1 MLCIIR
7 NDRAKT
13 QMLAVEVSAS
23 DPQKGKEQMK
33 LTEVGFRGLAVLCG
47 LVLLGQSIAAQKATT
62 YKTHKASGILQPF
75 RYTDVTLTG
84 GPMGTQAEGAR
95 DFYLSL
101 SEDNLLNG
109 FRKRAGLPAPGKPMG
124 GWYDPDG
131 FAGAHPFGQY
141 VSALA
146 RMYANTGDV
155 RYKEKVVRLV
165 HGFHEA
171 LAPDGFFYSSQ
182 KVFKEWPNYLYDK
195 NCIGMR
201 DAYTLTG
208 SEEALTILKKM
219 TDWAVKN
226 LPRRR
231 DEWYTLPE
239 NLYNCYALT
248 KDPRYLQMAKEYDY
262 SKEYYDPFANGINAF
277 TPQRHAYSHVNT
289 LASAAKAYEVTGDEK
304 YFKAIDNA
312 WTFLTTTQMYA
323 SGGWG
328 ADEHF
333 VTPGQGKLAA
343 SLDST
348 GAHFETPCGSYA
360 NVNLD
365 RYLLRFT
372 GNPKYG
378 DNMERVLYN
387 GMLATLPMQPDGKTF
402 YYSDYRSGTK
412 KAYFGAAWPC
422 CSGTYAQITA
432 DYPLD
437 IYFHDERGL
446 YVNLFT
452 PSRVQWQQGK
462 QAITV
467 EQTTTYPETD
477 TTTLT
482 VHTKKPMRFALRV
495 RVPAWTAKPAVAKVN
510 NRLMQITATPGTF
523 LTVEQVWRDGDTLQ
537 VTFPMALRYEPI
549 APETPDK
556 QALLYGPLLL
566 VALSD
571 KPVSMEGERAVI
583 DGVKQP
589 DALPT
594 FRTHDGAITFLP
606 LYKVK
611 DERYTTYLSVPPV
624 R

>member
-1 MLCIIR
+1 
-7 NDRAKT
+7 
-13 QMLAVEVSAS
+13 
-23 DPQKGKEQMK
+23 MK
-33 LTEVGFRGLAVLCG
+33 LTLAGLCALAVFAGGTFC
-47 LVLLGQSIAAQKATT
+47 ARRAPAQKSSEA
-62 YKTHKASGILQPF
+62 KTHRSSGILQPF
-75 RYTDVTLTG
+75 RYQDVTLTG
-84 GPMGTQAEGAR
+84 GLLGTQAIEAR

-101 SEDNLLNG
+101 SEDDLLNG

-155 RYKEKVVRLV
+155 RYKQKVTRLV
-165 HGFHEA
+165 HGFHET

-182 KVFKEWPNYLYDK
+182 KVFREWPNYLYDK

-208 SEEALTILKKM
+208 DAEALVVLKKM
-219 TDWAVKN
+219 TDWAVAN

-239 NLYNCYALT
+239 NLYQCYALT
-248 KDPRYLQMAKEYDY
+248 QDARYLQMAKEYDY
-262 SKEYYDPFANGINAF
+262 SKEYYDPFAAGDNAF
-277 TPQRHAYSHVNT
+277 TPDRHAYSHVNT
-289 LASAAKAYEVTGDEK
+289 LLSAAKAYEVTGDEK
-304 YFKAIDNA
+304 YFKAIENA
-312 WTFLTTTQMYA
+312 WTFLITTQMYA

-328 ADEHF
+328 PRERF
-333 VTPGQGKLAA
+333 VTPGHGKLAE
-343 SLDST
+343 SIEGIDN
-348 GAHFETPCGSYA
+348 HFETPCGSYA

-372 GNPKYG
+372 GDAKYG

-402 YYSDYRSGTK
+402 YYSDYHSGAK
-412 KAYFGAAWPC
+412 KVYFNSAWPC

-437 IYFHDERGL
+437 IYFHDAHGL

-452 PSRVQWQQGK
+452 PSRVHWQAGK

-467 EQTTTYPETD
+467 EQTTTYPQTD

-482 VHTKKPMRFALRV
+482 VHTGKPTRFALHVRIPGWTTKPVTVKIGDRFSRV
-495 RVPAWTAKPAVAKVN
+495 TCVPGKF
-510 NRLMQITATPGTF
+510 ME
-523 LTVEQVWRDGDTLQ
+523 VERIWHEGDTLQ
-537 VTFPMALRYEPI
+537 VTFPMALHYEAI
-549 APETPDK
+549 APETPNRR
-556 QALLYGPLLL
+556 AVLYGPLLL

-571 KPVSMEGERAVI
+571 KPVVMAGDNDSVEI
-583 DGVKQP
+583 LNQQH
-589 DALPT
+589 ALPV
-594 FRTHDGAITFLP
+594 FRSRGGITFLP
-606 LYKVK
+606 FYQVK
-611 DERYTTYLSVPPV
+611 DERYTTYPMFPTVP
-624 R
+624 

>member
-1 MLCIIR
+1 M
-7 NDRAKT
+7 
-13 QMLAVEVSAS
+13 V
-23 DPQKGKEQMK
+23 
-33 LTEVGFRGLAVLCG
+33 F
-47 LVLLGQSIAAQKATT
+47 LGQSSGAQTAAN
-62 YKTHKASGILQPF
+62 KTHKSSGILQPF
-75 RYTDVTLTG
+75 RYQDVTLTG
-84 GPMGTQAEGAR
+84 GPMGSQAQGAR

-109 FRKRAGLPAPGKPMG
+109 FRKRAGLSAPGKPMG

-146 RMYANTGDV
+146 RMYANTGDT
-155 RYKEKVVRLV
+155 RFSEKVARLV
-165 HGFHEA
+165 HGFHET
-171 LAPDGFFYSSQ
+171 LAPDGYFYSSE

-208 SEEALTILKKM
+208 NKEALIVLKKM

-239 NLYNCYALT
+239 NLYSCYALT
-248 KDPRYLQMAKEYDY
+248 KDSRYLQMAKEYDY
-262 SKEYYDPFANGINAF
+262 SKEYYDPFANWVNAF
-277 TPQRHAYSHVNT
+277 TPDRHAYSHVNT

-304 YFKAIDNA
+304 YFKAIENA

-328 ADEHF
+328 PRERF
-333 VTPGQGKLAA
+333 VTPGQGHLAA
-343 SLDST
+343 SIESIDN
-348 GAHFETPCGSYA
+348 HFETPCGAYA
-360 NVNLD
+360 NTNLD

-372 GNPKYG
+372 GDPKYA
-378 DNMERVLYN
+378 DNMERVLLN

-412 KAYFGAAWPC
+412 KVYFGDAWPC

-437 IYFHDERGL
+437 IFFHDDRGL

-452 PSRVQWQQGK
+452 PSRVHWQHGK
-462 QAITV
+462 QPVTV
-467 EQTTTYPETD
+467 EQATTYPETD

-482 VHTKKPMRFALRV
+482 VHTQKPMRFALHV
-495 RVPAWTAKPAVAKVN
+495 RVPGWTAKPVTVKVN
-510 NRLMQITATPGTF
+510 NRLSPVKGAPGAF
-523 LTVEQVWRDGDTLQ
+523 LEVDRTWRDGDTLQ
-537 VTFPMALRYEPI
+537 VTLPMALRYEPV
-549 APETPDK
+549 AHETPNR

-566 VALSD
+566 VALTD
-571 KPVSMEGERAVI
+571 KPVSMEGTNAVVEVEKQS
-583 DGVKQP
+583 GV
-589 DALPT
+589 LPT
-594 FRTHDGAITFLP
+594 FRTHDGAIAFLP
-606 LYKVK
+606 FYKVK
-611 DERYTTYLSVPPV
+611 GERYTTYLSLPHA

>member
-1 MLCIIR
+1 MKRLLLTGALVIAACGALSAQNQTPTTPNTTFDAAQIKSEI
-7 NDRAKT
+7 AY
-13 QMLAVEVSAS
+13 LAS
-23 DPQKGKEQMK
+23 DE
-33 LTEVGFRGLAVLCG
+33 LRGRG
-47 LVLLGQSIAAQKATT
+47 SGEPGNEKAAQYVAQAFQRRGFKPLGKGNEEMKSRKLVSCATALVGGLLFLAQSGSALKATADT
-62 YKTHKASGILQPF
+62 THQSAGILQPF
-75 RYTDVTLTG
+75 RYQDVTLTG
-84 GPMGTQAEGAR
+84 GPMGVQAQGAR
-95 DFYLSL
+95 DFYLAL

-155 RYKEKVVRLV
+155 RYKEKVARLV
-165 HGFHEA
+165 HGFHET
-171 LAPDGFFYSSQ
+171 LAPDGYFYSSE

-208 SEEALTILKKM
+208 NEEALVVLKKM

-277 TPQRHAYSHVNT
+277 TPERHAYSHVNT

-304 YFKAIDNA
+304 YFKAIENA
-312 WTFLTTTQMYA
+312 WKFLTTTQMYA

-328 ADEHF
+328 PRERF

-343 SLDST
+343 SLESID
-348 GAHFETPCGSYA
+348 AHFETPCGAYA

-372 GNPKYG
+372 GDPKYG

-412 KAYFGAAWPC
+412 KAYFRAAWPC

-437 IYFHDERGL
+437 IYFHDARRPLRQSL
-446 YVNLFT
+446 YPFAGSLAAGET
-452 PSRVQWQQGK
+452 QASRLSRRPP
-462 QAITV
+462 T
-467 EQTTTYPETD
+467 
-477 TTTLT
+477 
-482 VHTKKPMRFALRV
+482 RR
-495 RVPAWTAKPAVAKVN
+495 R
-510 NRLMQITATPGTF
+510 RL
-523 LTVEQVWRDGDTLQ
+523 
-537 VTFPMALRYEPI
+537 
-549 APETPDK
+549 
-556 QALLYGPLLL
+556 
-566 VALSD
+566 
-571 KPVSMEGERAVI
+571 
-583 DGVKQP
+583 
-589 DALPT
+589 
-594 FRTHDGAITFLP
+594 
-606 LYKVK
+606 
-611 DERYTTYLSVPPV
+611 PP
-624 R
+624 

>member
-1 MLCIIR
+1 M
-7 NDRAKT
+7 K
-13 QMLAVEVSAS
+13 
-23 DPQKGKEQMK
+23 K
-33 LTEVGFRGLAVLCG
+33 LTGVGLCAL
-47 LVLLGQSIAAQKATT
+47 LVLAGGLFCQQSAPAQKAVALEA
-62 YKTHKASGILQPF
+62 HRSSGLVQPF
-75 RYTDVTLTG
+75 GYQDVTLKG
-84 GPMGTQAEGAR
+84 GPLGTQALEAR
-95 DFYLSL
+95 DFFLSL

-155 RYKEKVVRLV
+155 RYKEKVARLV
-165 HGFHEA
+165 HGFHET
-171 LAPDGFFYSSQ
+171 LAPDGYFYSSE
-182 KVFKEWPNYLYDK
+182 KVFREWPNYLYDK

-208 SEEALTILKKM
+208 NAEGLVVLKQM

-248 KDPRYLQMAKEYDY
+248 QDPRYLDMAKEYDY

-277 TPQRHAYSHVNT
+277 TPDHHAYSHVNT
-289 LASAAKAYEVTGDEK
+289 LLSAAKAYEVTGDEK
-304 YFKAIDNA
+304 YFKAIENA

-328 ADEHF
+328 PLERF
-333 VTPGQGKLAA
+333 VTPGQGKLAE
-343 SLDST
+343 SIESVDN
-348 GAHFETPCGSYA
+348 HFETPCGSYA

-372 GNPKYG
+372 GDAKYG
-378 DNMERVLYN
+378 DNMERVLFN

-402 YYSDYRSGTK
+402 YYSNYRSGTK

-437 IYFHDERGL
+437 IYFHAAHGL

-452 PSRVQWQQGK
+452 PSQVHWKEGP
-462 QAITV
+462 QAVTV
-467 EQTTTYPETD
+467 EQTTLYPETD

-482 VHTKKPMRFALRV
+482 VHSQKPVRFALHV
-495 RVPAWTAKPAVAKVN
+495 RVPGWTAKPVTVKIRGKVTQVKAV
-510 NRLMQITATPGTF
+510 PGTF
-523 LTVEQVWRDGDTLQ
+523 LEVERLWHEGDTLQ
-537 VTFPMALRYEPI
+537 VTFPMALHSEAI
-549 APETPDK
+549 ASETPDR

-571 KPVSMEGERAVI
+571 KPVSVPGGKA
-583 DGVKQP
+583 GVDVVKHP
-589 DALPT
+589 GGLPT
-594 FRTHDGAITFLP
+594 FHTHHNTMTFLP
-606 LYKVK
+606 FYKVK
-611 DERYTTYLSVPPV
+611 AESYTTYLSVPRVP
-624 R
+624 

>member
-1 MLCIIR
+1 
-7 NDRAKT
+7 
-13 QMLAVEVSAS
+13 
-23 DPQKGKEQMK
+23 
-33 LTEVGFRGLAVLCG
+33 
-47 LVLLGQSIAAQKATT
+47 
-62 YKTHKASGILQPF
+62 
-75 RYTDVTLTG
+75 
-84 GPMGTQAEGAR
+84 MGTQAEGAR

-101 SEDNLLNG
+101 SKDNLLNG
-109 FRKRAGLPAPGKPMG
+109 FRKRAGLPAPGEPMG

-155 RYKEKVVRLV
+155 RYREKVTRLV
-165 HGFHEA
+165 RGFHETI
-171 LAPDGFFYSSQ
+171 APNGYFYSSE

-208 SEEALTILKKM
+208 NTEALAVLKTM
-219 TDWAVKN
+219 TDWAAQN

-248 KDPRYLQMAKEYDY
+248 SDPRYLQMAKEYDY
-262 SKEYYDPFANGINAF
+262 SKEYYDPFANGVNAF
-277 TPQRHAYSHVNT
+277 TPERHAYSHVNS
-289 LASAAKAYEVTGDEK
+289 LASAAKAYEVTGNEK
-304 YFKAIDNA
+304 YFKAIENA

-333 VTPGQGKLAA
+333 VTPGKGNLAA
-343 SLDST
+343 SLDGD
-348 GAHFETPCGSYA
+348 GADFETPCGAYA

-372 GNPKYG
+372 GDPKYG

-387 GMLATLPMQPDGKTF
+387 GMLATLPMQADGRTF
-402 YYSDYRSGTK
+402 YYSDYRPGAK
-412 KAYFGAAWPC
+412 KAYFREAWPC

-437 IYFHDERGL
+437 IYFHDARGL

-452 PSRVQWQQGK
+452 PSQVQWRQGK
-462 QAITV
+462 QAVTV
-467 EQTTTYPETD
+467 AQTTTYPETD
-477 TTTLT
+477 ATTLT
-482 VHTKKPMRFALRV
+482 VHTTKPTRFALHA
-495 RVPAWTAKPAVAKVN
+495 RVPEWTAKPVNVKINGNPFPAK
-510 NRLMQITATPGTF
+510 AAPGTF
-523 LTVEQVWRDGDTLQ
+523 LAIERTWREGDTLEI
-537 VTFPMALRYEPI
+537 TFPMALRYEAI
-549 APETPDK
+549 AGETPDR

-566 VALSD
+566 VALSE
-571 KPVSMEGERAVI
+571 KPVSMAGEKSNI
-583 DGVKQP
+583 EITKQRN
-589 DALPT
+589 ALPT

-606 LYKVK
+606 FYKVK
-611 DERYTTYLSVPPV
+611 DERYTTYLFVPSAHK
-624 R
+624 

>member
-1 MLCIIR
+1 MKPRLRSICALAGSVLSSIIVFK
-7 NDRAKT
+7 AEA
-13 QMLAVEVSAS
+13 QE
-23 DPQKGKEQMK
+23 P
-33 LTEVGFRGLAVLCG
+33 
-47 LVLLGQSIAAQKATT
+47 AA
-62 YKTHKASGILQPF
+62 HRASGKLQPF
-75 RYTDVTLTG
+75 TYRDVTLTG
-84 GPMGTQAEGAR
+84 GPMGIQAAGAR
-95 DFYLSL
+95 AFYLAL
-101 SEDNLLNG
+101 SEDDLLNG

-146 RMYANTGDV
+146 RMYANTKDE
-155 RYKEKVVRLV
+155 RYKEKVTRLV
-165 HGFHEA
+165 HGFHET

-182 KVFKEWPNYLYDK
+182 KVFREWPNYLYDK

-201 DAYTLTG
+201 DAFTLTG
-208 SEEALTILKKM
+208 NKEALVVLKQM

-226 LPRRR
+226 LPRRK

-248 KDPRYLQMAKEYDY
+248 KDVRYLQMAREYDY

-277 TPQRHAYSHVNT
+277 TPDRHAYSHVNT

-304 YFKAIDNA
+304 YFKAIENA

-328 ADEHF
+328 PGERF
-333 VTPGQGKLAA
+333 VTPGQGKLAE
-343 SLDST
+343 SIEST
-348 GAHFETPCGSYA
+348 DNHFETPCGAYA

-372 GNPKYG
+372 GDAKYG
-378 DNMERVLYN
+378 DNMERVLFN
-387 GMLATLPMQPDGKTF
+387 GMLATLPMQPNGKTF

-412 KAYFGAAWPC
+412 KAYFRDPWPC

-437 IYFHDERGL
+437 IYFHDTQGL

-452 PSRVQWQQGK
+452 PSRIQWQQNK
-462 QAITV
+462 QPITV

-482 VHTKKPMRFALRV
+482 VHTKRPIHFALRV
-495 RVPAWTAKPAVAKVN
+495 RVPGWTTKPVTVKINQQVSQVKSA
-510 NRLMQITATPGTF
+510 PGTF
-523 LTVEQVWRDGDTLQ
+523 LKLERDWHDGDRVEVTIPLTLR
-537 VTFPMALRYEPI
+537 FEAI
-549 APETPDK
+549 APETPDRK
-556 QALLYGPLLL
+556 ALLYGPLLL
-566 VALSD
+566 VALSE
-571 KPVSMEGERAVI
+571 KPVTLEGEKSTVAMVP
-583 DGVKQP
+583 QP
-589 DALPT
+589 GSLPT
-594 FRTHDGAITFLP
+594 FRTQDGKMTFLP
-606 LYKVK
+606 FYKVT
-611 DERYTTYLSVPPV
+611 DQRYTTYLSLLPA

>member
-1 MLCIIR
+1 
-7 NDRAKT
+7 
-13 QMLAVEVSAS
+13 
-23 DPQKGKEQMK
+23 MK
-33 LTEVGFRGLAVLCG
+33 LGMRGGCALAVLCG
-47 LVLLGQSIAAQKATT
+47 VVFSGQRVVAQTAVAD
-62 YKTHKASGILQPF
+62 KTHKASGMLQLFGYP
-75 RYTDVTLTG
+75 DVVLTA
-84 GPMGTQAEGAR
+84 GPMGMQAEGAR

-155 RYKEKVVRLV
+155 RYKEKVARLV
-165 HGFHEA
+165 HGFHET
-171 LAPDGFFYSSQ
+171 LAPDGFFYSSE

-208 SEEALTILKKM
+208 NKEALVVLKKM

-248 KDPRYLQMAKEYDY
+248 KDARYLQMAKEYDY

-304 YFKAIDNA
+304 YFKAIENA

-328 ADEHF
+328 PRELF
-333 VTPGQGKLAA
+333 VTPGQGKLAE
-343 SLDST
+343 SIEST
-348 GAHFETPCGSYA
+348 DNHFETPCGSYA
-360 NVNLD
+360 TVNLD

-372 GNPKYG
+372 GDPKYG

-402 YYSDYRSGTK
+402 YYSDYRPGTVK
-412 KAYFGAAWPC
+412 RYHPDAWPC

-437 IYFHDERGL
+437 IYFHDGRGL
-446 YVNLFT
+446 TVNLFT
-452 PSRVQWQQGK
+452 PSRVHWRQGK
-462 QAITV
+462 QAITIQ
-467 EQTTTYPETD
+467 QTTTYPETD

-482 VHTKKPMRFALRV
+482 VHATKPTRFALRV
-495 RVPAWTAKPAVAKVN
+495 RVPGWTAKSAVAKVN
-510 NRLMQITATPGTF
+510 NRLIQITATPGSF
-523 LTVEQVWRDGDTLQ
+523 LTVEQVWREGDTLQ
-537 VTFPMALRYEPI
+537 VTFPMALHYEPI

-583 DGVKQP
+583 DVVKQP

-611 DERYTTYLSVPPV
+611 DEQYTTYLSVPPV